1 MAAPG
6 ATPTGLSPLRHR
18 PLTPWLFLAPALVV
32 LGVFFLASM
41 GQVVYYS
48 FTRFLPFSEHGSEW
62 VGLDNYRRLLSTD
75 RFWTCL
81 ANSFLY
87 LLVTPVLILVSLA
100 AAMVVDAGLRG
111 MSWLRLVLFLPVVT
125 PTIVGAVA
133 FQNVLREE
141 GGLLN
146 GALNW
151 VGLGPVNW
159 LTEHPWTLV
168 SAMMVTVWKGVGFY
182 MMVFLAGLIAVPREL
197 KEAAMIDGAG
207 RWGVFRH
214 VVLPTIWPV
223 VALVTVISSIS
234 AMKVFEELYV
244 TVRGTPVEQQTVVPL
259 IYTEAFE
266 RGDFGMASAIGI
278 TLFLIILALSLI
290 NLKLSAGRSG
300 PGAATRGA
308 QR

>member
-1 MAAPG
+1 MDTALANPIAAP
-6 ATPTGLSPLRHR
+6 SPMRHR
-18 PLTPWLFLAPALVV
+18 AWTPWAFMAPALLV
-32 LGVFFLASM
+32 LGLFFVISM
-41 GQVVYYS
+41 VQVVYYS
-48 FTRFLPFSEHGSEW
+48 LTRFMPFAEGGAAGVG
-62 VGLDNYRRLLSTD
+62 VGLENYQRLLATD

-81 ANSFLY
+81 GNSFLY
-87 LLVTPVLILVSLA
+87 LLVTPVLIAVSLA
-100 AAMVVDAGLRG
+100 AAMVVDAGVRG
-111 MSWLRLVLFLPVVT
+111 MGWLRVVLFLPVVT

-133 FQNVLREE
+133 FQNVLRED

-146 GALNW
+146 AALNW

-159 LTEHPWTLV
+159 LTQHPWTLV

-197 KEAAMIDGAG
+197 KEAAEIDGAG

-234 AMKVFEELYV
+234 ALKVFEELYV
-244 TVRGTPVEQQTVVPL
+244 TVRGVPVEQQTVVPL

-278 TLFLIILALSLI
+278 TLFVIVLTLSLI
-290 NLKLSAGRSG
+290 NLRMSAARQRAGARS
-300 PGAATRGA
+300 
-308 QR
+308 